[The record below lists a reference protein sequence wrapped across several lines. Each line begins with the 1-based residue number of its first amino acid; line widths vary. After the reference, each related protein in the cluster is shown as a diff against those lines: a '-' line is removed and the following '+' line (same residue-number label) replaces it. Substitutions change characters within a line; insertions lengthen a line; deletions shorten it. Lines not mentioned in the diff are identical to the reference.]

1 MSHRL
6 AADLDDAAG
15 AGDQAVAGEPRP
27 AKLDAP
33 GHALMVD
40 DGAVAGGRGKFG
52 DADVVAVIEGR
63 GARARVIKGLS
74 GRRGREGAEE
84 LIGGSRVVGES
95 VQVVGRHV
103 ERPGGRGELVERP
116 AGLDASGGSG
126 FAASGCQRS
135 KWVNTMDTRATSA
148 LCAWV
153 RTKTAIF
160 GRGYR
165 STTC

>member
-1 MSHRL
+1 MTRQVR
-6 AADLDDAAG
+6 AT
-15 AGDQAVAGEPRP
+15 QAVAGEPRP

-33 GHALMVD
+33 GHALLVD

-63 GARARVIKGLS
+63 SARARVIEGLS

-116 AGLDASGGSG
+116 AGLAALDHRDRLSGVDGVGGELPLGDGAQGAGVAQTLSDETHLNIVIRIY
-126 FAASGCQRS
+126 S
-135 KWVNTMDTRATSA
+135 
-148 LCAWV
+148 
-153 RTKTAIF
+153 
-160 GRGYR
+160 
-165 STTC
+165 